1 MTREEQANAIVTA
14 NKPIRDVRTQRALE
28 PRSGLMR
35 EFLAPTE
42 DPCRNSGGVL
52 VMDGHRGQTLQL
64 SARSAA
70 RAIPRWS
77 STILTL
83 ASVCCWRGL

>member
-52 VMDGHRGQTLQL
+52 VMNGHRGQTLQYTVIRPY
-64 SARSAA
+64 SRSVA

-77 STILTL
+77 STILAL
-83 ASVCCWRGL
+83 A